1 MTATAPQ
8 SASETTVVQLVSR
21 LARDQGEAVAI
32 ADSAGAVSFRELEAG
47 SRRLAAGLLATGT
60 ARGSKVGLLMG
71 NDRHW
76 LEAFLAITRIGAVAV
91 LFSTLAR
98 GPELAHMIRNG
109 DVDVL
114 LMADS
119 YLSSDYC
126 ALLEEGLPELPG
138 QTGKD
143 ARLLLADA
151 PFLRAVWVWGE
162 QRPGWCRGGAADLI
176 AASSTIPAGVI
187 DAAFDQTVA
196 ADPAAILYTSGSTA
210 EPKAVVH
217 SQANLIRQGH
227 ALGRL
232 SSCRPGDLVLSSMP
246 FFWVGGLGTVLM
258 TALTQGAGVV
268 CSEGPSEAAVMDA
281 IRRWKPTQILHWPA
295 VLDKMMDVPE
305 FVAALADMRPMFSQQ
320 LYMFGLATRAQS
332 AFALGMTET
341 LGPHSYAT
349 LEPVPDDRLGSNG
362 TAVGTYER
370 RIVDPETGRD
380 CAPGE
385 VGALWL
391 RGGSLMLGFHRK
403 ERSEAFDAD
412 GWYRTDDLCRIME
425 DGHLFFVGRS
435 NDMVKTSGANV
446 SPDEVE
452 KAMREHPALKEVAVL
467 GLPREEA
474 DELLVAA
481 VVLRKGQDVS
491 EEDLRQW
498 LRPRLSSYKVP
509 RRIAFLGEGEIPL
522 TAGQKVYKHGLRA
535 LLADRLGVA

>member
-1 MTATAPQ
+1 MVAGAQ
-8 SASETTVVQLVSR
+8 IADELTVSQLICR

-32 ADSAGAVSFRELEAG
+32 ADAEGAVSFRELEEG
-47 SRRLAAGLLATGT
+47 SRRIAAGLLATGT
-60 ARGSKVGLLMG
+60 AKGSKIGLLMG

-91 LFSTLAR
+91 LLSTLAR

-114 LMADS
+114 LMADA

-126 ALLEEGLPELPG
+126 ALLEDGLPGLARGSGE
-138 QTGKD
+138 D
-143 ARLLLADA
+143 ARLLCAEA

-162 QRPGWCRGGAADLI
+162 QQPGWCRGGPDELVAAGRAIPDNVVE
-176 AASSTIPAGVI
+176 AAL
-187 DAAFDQTVA
+187 DQTVG

-217 SQANLIRQGH
+217 SQANLVRQGH
-227 ALGRL
+227 ALGKL

-246 FFWVGGLGTVLM
+246 FFWVGGLSTVLM
-258 TALTQGAGVV
+258 TAFTQGAGVV
-268 CSEGPSEAAVMDA
+268 CTQGPSEAAVMEA
-281 IRRWKPTQILHWPA
+281 IRRWKPSQILHWPA
-295 VLDKMMDVPE
+295 VLDKLMDTPE

-370 RIVDPETGRD
+370 RIVDPETGKD

-403 ERSEAFDAD
+403 ERSDVFDAD
-412 GWYRTDDLCRIME
+412 GWYHTDDLCRIME

-452 KAMREHPALKEVAVL
+452 KAMRDHPALKEVSVL
-467 GLPREEA
+467 GLPGEEA

-481 VVLRKGQDVS
+481 VVLRKGHEVGEKDLQGW
-491 EEDLRQW
+491 LRQK
-498 LRPRLSSYKVP
+498 LSSYKVP
-509 RRIAFLGEGEIPL
+509 RRIVFLNDGEIPL

-535 LLADRLGVA
+535 LLADRLGKA